1 MTGKHLFPATQI
13 ITFARQITTFSC
25 DSASLTMHREE
36 PWCLRQA
43 QINILKRGSMKVSVV
58 GIGAVGTAIVASLAY
73 MGEIQEIVAV
83 NRNKDRADA
92 EITDLRHTVSFNGAR
107 SLRLRSGDYDDV
119 SGSRIVIIASGAQP
133 RSGGTRDDVLKEN
146 CDMICDVIKRLE
158 RIVPE
163 AIFLIITN
171 PVDVVTQ
178 VALNCSHI
186 PKQRLLSTG
195 TVIDTARL
203 MQIIGS
209 HVGIDPKNVFGYVMG
224 DHSPTGFVPWSI
236 ANICGVEVNTFCRTN
251 GLPLIDKDKVLDK
264 IRGVGTEIFI
274 KKGNTNHGIAATIC
288 RIVRAIAIDE
298 KAVLPVGTLLQGE
311 YGIDNLVMSVP
322 CIIGRSGMERIIH
335 VDLTPS
341 EQAQFSHSEQ
351 HVREL
356 LATSGH

>member
-1 MTGKHLFPATQI
+1 
-13 ITFARQITTFSC
+13 
-25 DSASLTMHREE
+25 
-36 PWCLRQA
+36 
-43 QINILKRGSMKVSVV
+43 MKVSVV
-58 GIGAVGTAIVASLAY
+58 GMGAVGTAIVASLAN

-107 SLRLRSGDYDDV
+107 SLRLRSGDYDDLAG
-119 SGSRIVIIASGAQP
+119 SGIVIVSVGAPHQ
-133 RSGGTRDDVLKEN
+133 SGGTRDDVLKEN
-146 CDMICDVIKRLE
+146 CAMICDVIQQLE
-158 RIVPE
+158 LIVRE
-163 AIFLIITN
+163 AIFLVITN

-178 VALNCSHI
+178 VALNCSRI
-186 PKQRLLSTG
+186 PKERLLSTG

-236 ANICGVEVNTFCRTN
+236 ANICGVEVDTFCRTN
-251 GLPLIDKDKVLDK
+251 GLPLIDRDEVLDA
-264 IRGVGTEIFI
+264 IRRVGSEIME
-274 KKGNTNHGIAATIC
+274 KKGNTIHGIAATIC
-288 RIVRAIAIDE
+288 RIIRAIVIDE

-311 YGIDNLVMSVP
+311 YGVDNLVMSVP

-351 HVREL
+351 HVRAL
-356 LATSGH
+356 LTASGR